1 MENSKKVTLKKKKT
15 QKLKIELTYVSA
27 SPALGIY
34 PEKTIIPK
42 DICTPMIIIL

>member
-1 MENSKKVTLKKKKT
+1 MENSKKVTLKKKT
-15 QKLKIELTYVSA
+15 QKLKIELMYVSA